1 MSKTAIITGAS
12 KRIGR
17 SIAIN
22 LAKQGYD
29 IVVHYNRSKSDAQ
42 KLVKEIKTIGVNA
55 FSISLDLNRT
65 KKVKDFFYK
74 VKKKTSNIQVL
85 INNAS
90 LFEFDNLRKL
100 SEKSFDNHININ
112 LKSPLMLSKY
122 FVENLEHKEGSIINI
137 LDQRVSNI
145 TPYFL
150 SYTISK
156 VGLYTLT
163 KNLALSLAPNI
174 RVNAIAPGPTLKSS
188 RQNLKQF
195 SEQIK
200 RTPLKQQVSLKDIND
215 GINFLN
221 ESKSVTGQVLYL
233 DSGQNLGWAHT
244 RSKKFTDD

>member
-1 MSKTAIITGAS
+1 
-12 KRIGR
+12 
-17 SIAIN
+17 
-22 LAKQGYD
+22 
-29 IVVHYNRSKSDAQ
+29 
-42 KLVKEIKTIGVNA
+42 
-55 FSISLDLNRT
+55 
-65 KKVKDFFYK
+65 
-74 VKKKTSNIQVL
+74 
-85 INNAS
+85 
-90 LFEFDNLRKL
+90 
-100 SEKSFDNHININ
+100 
-112 LKSPLMLSKY
+112 MLSKY